1 MGRAPCCDKVG
12 LKKGRWTAEEDDI
25 LLKYIATH
33 GEGSWRSLPKKAGLL
48 RCGKSCRLR
57 WINYLRA
64 DLKRGNITQEEEDT
78 IVKLHAS
85 LGNRWSQIAGHLPG
99 RTDNEIKN
107 YWNSHLSR
115 RVHTY
120 RKSTPTES
128 DSVQVDV
135 PTIAETGKRKK
146 ANRTNKGSKKKSVK
160 SNTTKE
166 IKEESTKEVEVVPA
180 NSQTNSDEVLSTV
193 LDPEIESIDDEM
205 ISSLLSPGPLGSEI
219 DAMFL
224 CGSEGSEAW
233 VPQEERECG
242 DQALNEERES
252 GAGQVNEERESGP
265 TGNQLG
271 QEEEKVG
278 PAQIDTTTLLDW
290 DKLDWDLDLGQQWS
304 YCDSNADFR
313 LHGMETN
320 GNDLESFTSW
330 LMSDLV

>member
-64 DLKRGNITQEEEDT
+64 DVKRGNISKEEEDT
-78 IVKLHAS
+78 IIKLHTS

-120 RKSTPTES
+120 RKSAPADS
-128 DSVQVDV
+128 DSPKVDL
-135 PTIAETGKRKK
+135 PASTETVKRKK
-146 ANRTNKGSKKKSVK
+146 ANRTSRGSKKKSNNN
-160 SNTTKE
+160 NTTKE
-166 IKEESTKEVEVVPA
+166 MKEMKEVVPA
-180 NSQTNSDEVLSTV
+180 ASQSNSEDGFSTV
-193 LDPEIESIDDEM
+193 LDPEIESIDEEM
-205 ISSLLSPGPLGSEI
+205 ISGLLSPGPLGSEM
-219 DAMFL
+219 DAMLL
-224 CGSEGSEAW
+224 CGSDGSEDG
-233 VPQEERECG
+233 VPQGER
-242 DQALNEERES
+242 ALNEERGS
-252 GAGQVNEERESGP
+252 GANMVNEERESRP
-265 TGNQLG
+265 TGTQLG
-271 QEEEKVG
+271 QEEEVG
-278 PAQIDTTTLLDW
+278 STQIDATNLLDW
-290 DKLDWDLDLGQQWS
+290 DKLDWDLDLGQEWS
-304 YCDSNADFR
+304 YCDSTVDFR
-313 LHGMETN
+313 IPSTDTNN
-320 GNDLESFTSW
+320 GNDLESFASW